1 RERPNT
7 DVDAH
12 VIPKRVPARPPGS
25 AGTRASSGSDLTRG
39 AVQPRVAGAAATVRT
54 MLIHA
59 FMAHREFND
68 ERGLPW
74 EVWDVV
80 PERRDRRSGV
90 ERRKHARETFD
101 RRKMRVLSAVI
112 TGD

>member
-1 RERPNT
+1 
-7 DVDAH
+7 VL
-12 VIPKRVPARPPGS
+12 
-25 AGTRASSGSDLTRG
+25 SDC
-39 AVQPRVAGAAATVRT
+39 
-54 MLIHA
+54 H
-59 FMAHREFND
+59 MAHREFND

-112 TGD
+112 TGDLAKGWLVFSSKFERRRYAPLPEAWANASDDQLRTWCAAAVSIGQPRRLIE

>member
-1 RERPNT
+1 
-7 DVDAH
+7 
-12 VIPKRVPARPPGS
+12 
-25 AGTRASSGSDLTRG
+25 
-39 AVQPRVAGAAATVRT
+39 
-54 MLIHA
+54 
-59 FMAHREFND
+59 MAHREFHD

-112 TGD
+112 TGDLAKGWLVFSSTFGAAGFAPPLAPGATRRTARSRAGVLPPALSDNLGG